1 MSEKPATMD
10 RADLTER
17 DGATPARWP
26 SLPRSVTRALG
37 AALRL
42 AMPILSILAL
52 WYLAI
57 LFSGL
62 PAFVIPRPER
72 VLETLVEDR
81 SFITVHLLAT
91 LEVAALG
98 FVAANAAGIG
108 LAVLFDSLP
117 FTRSLLMPAAITL
130 RNVPYVALVTVL
142 ALAFGDTVGSK
153 VAIVAL
159 AGFFPVLVN
168 TAQGLRA
175 ADDVLLDRMRI
186 LNASWM
192 QTFWQVRLPFALPHI
207 VAAQEIT
214 GSGSIIVAISAEWM
228 ISSTGLGS
236 VINRALQTYRGD
248 QVYAVALL
256 ATLLSFAIYAL
267 VHAIGRRLDWRAD
280 ATRPS

>member
-1 MSEKPATMD
+1 MSEKPATMGH
-10 RADLTER
+10 ADLA
-17 DGATPARWP
+17 GSGGGPARWP
-26 SLPRSVTRALG
+26 SLPRPVAKALG

-42 AMPILSILAL
+42 ATPVLSILAL

-72 VLETLVEDR
+72 VLETLIQDR

-117 FTRSLLMPAAITL
+117 FTRNLLMPAAITL

-228 ISSTGLGS
+228 ISSTGLGY

-256 ATLLSFAIYAL
+256 ATLLSFAIYAF
-267 VHAIGRRLDWRAD
+267 VHAVGRRLDWRAVETD
-280 ATRPS
+280 RPS